1 MSAVSYSQLVWVTLP
16 EIALVIAALVV
27 LACDGTVLRG
37 AAIARRRG
45 VAAVIACLGS
55 IAAMLLVGRS
65 PAQLHLADGMLVM
78 NGQTRVVQM
87 VLLALTILTVLLS
100 EAMLTP
106 AAAGSAG
113 EKTAFTRHIGEYF
126 ALLLFAT
133 VAVLFLVS
141 TQNFLLIFVALE
153 FLSLVLYILTGFD
166 KGSRKSTEA
175 ALKYFLFGGISAAF
189 LLFGISLI
197 YGLSGS
203 LDLGQIALAAIR
215 PDPLWMI
222 AIVMVVVGFGFK
234 VAAAP
239 FHLWAPDAYQGAP
252 TISAGFLSSSSK
264 VASFFIFAQVLTV
277 GMFAPVGVFG
287 TAGSSVWHGSAPEWV
302 LVLTVVAA
310 FSMVMGNLAALAQT
324 SLRRLLAYSAIG
336 HAGYLLLGMIAHTPQ
351 SIAALLYYVF
361 TYALAVLGAFGVLA
375 ALEAQGIDRIADAA
389 GLSRR
394 APFLSACMLIFF
406 LSLAGIPPLAGFFGK
421 FWLFAAALNAAPQ
434 MGLFWLVMLAIL
446 MSVVGLYYYLKV
458 LKQVYVADAAEG
470 AGAIRSGL
478 VTRITLGAMA
488 VAVLVLGCDPWL
500 LMRWIVR

>member
-27 LACDGTVLRG
+27 LACDGTMLRG
-37 AAIARRRG
+37 APIARRRG
-45 VAAVIACLGS
+45 VAAVIACVGS
-55 IAAMLLVGRS
+55 IAAMLLVGRGPES
-65 PAQLHLADGMLVM
+65 LHLADGMLVM
-78 NGQTRVVQM
+78 DGQTRVVQM
-87 VLLALTILTVLLS
+87 VLLALTLLTVLLS

-141 TQNFLLIFVALE
+141 TQNFLLIFIALE

-166 KGSRKSTEA
+166 KGSRISTEA
-175 ALKYFLFGGISAAF
+175 ALKYFLFGGISAAI

-203 LDLGQIALAAIR
+203 IELGQIALAAMR

-222 AIVMVVVGFGFK
+222 VVVMVVVGFGFK

-252 TISAGFLSSSSK
+252 TISAGFVSSSSK

-277 GMFAPVGVFG
+277 GVFG
-287 TAGSSVWHGSAPEWV
+287 AAGSGVWHGSAPGWA
-302 LVLTVVAA
+302 LVLTAVAA

-394 APFLSACMLIFF
+394 APFLAACMLIFF

-421 FWLFAAALNAAPQ
+421 FWLFGAALNAAPQ

-446 MSVVGLYYYLKV
+446 MSVVALYYYLKV

-478 VTRITLGAMA
+478 VTRITLGVMA
-488 VAVLVLGCDPWL
+488 VAVVVLGCDPWL

>member
-1 MSAVSYSQLVWVTLP
+1 MSAVSYSQLVGVTLP

-45 VAAVIACLGS
+45 VAALIACLGS
-55 IAAMLLVGRS
+55 VAAIVLVGRG
-65 PAQLHLADGMLVM
+65 PASLHLADGMLVM
-78 NGQTRVVQM
+78 DGQTRVVQV
-87 VLLALTILTVLLS
+87 VLLVLTILTVLLS

-106 AAAGSAG
+106 AAAEAG
-113 EKTAFTRHIGEYF
+113 GKTAFTHHIGEYF

-141 TQNFLLIFVALE
+141 TQNFLLIFLALE

-166 KGSRKSTEA
+166 KGSRFSTEA

-203 LDLGQIALAAIR
+203 IDLGQIAVAAMQ
-215 PDPLWMI
+215 PDSLWMI

-252 TISAGFLSSSSK
+252 TISAGFVSSSSK
-264 VASFFIFAQVLTV
+264 VASFFIFAQVLTL
-277 GMFAPVGVFG
+277 GVFG
-287 TAGSSVWHGSAPEWV
+287 AAGSGVWHGTAPGWA
-302 LVLTVVAA
+302 LVLCAVAGL
-310 FSMVMGNLAALAQT
+310 SMVLGNLAALAQT

-375 ALEAQGIDRIADAA
+375 ALEAQGIDRIVDAR

-394 APFLSACMLIFF
+394 APFLSACMLIFL

-421 FWLFAAALNAAPQ
+421 FWLFGAALNATPQ
-434 MGLFWLVMLAIL
+434 LGLFWLVMLAIL
-446 MSVVGLYYYLKV
+446 MSVVALFYYLQV
-458 LKQVYVADAAEG
+458 LKQIYVADAAEG
-470 AGAIRSGL
+470 AGAIRSGV

-488 VAVLVLGCDPWL
+488 VAIVVLGCDPWL